1 MKTIV
6 LFTLTIGLILIPECF
21 PTIAAQTHAD
31 EVRIGSWNI
40 EWLGFPDKRARP
52 GKDNPQRPEDLAEYI
67 HSTGVDVLALEEI
80 GVDADK
86 SPWKSQE
93 LELLQRALLDKYQER
108 WSYVIFPKTSYPED
122 TEDFVKRGQH
132 LAIAWKSDKATQ
144 VGGVFDI
151 PVGGDETYGIKF
163 FERRANAVKLSFGEG
178 KTDVVFIP
186 VHLKSNRNEDNPA
199 DKTFTQRQRAA
210 ELKAFVAQ
218 LPKLKEHFKDDDIV
232 LLGDT
237 NILGAEDTANVLT
250 EAAFVDLNRDEQGT
264 TAVWGDGS
272 NGYRTAP
279 FDRIFIP
286 QTQSEFAES
295 RFQVHRTSNG
305 TDDEI
310 KLFRRKLSDHY
321 LISSVIKIQSD
332 DD

>member
-86 SPWKSQE
+86 SPWTSQE

-151 PVGGDETYGIKF
+151 PTGGE
-163 FERRANAVKLSFGEG
+163 EALS
-178 KTDVVFIP
+178 
-186 VHLKSNRNEDNPA
+186 
-199 DKTFTQRQRAA
+199 
-210 ELKAFVAQ
+210 
-218 LPKLKEHFKDDDIV
+218 
-232 LLGDT
+232 
-237 NILGAEDTANVLT
+237 T
-250 EAAFVDLNRDEQGT
+250 ESG
-264 TAVWGDGS
+264 
-272 NGYRTAP
+272 
-279 FDRIFIP
+279 
-286 QTQSEFAES
+286 
-295 RFQVHRTSNG
+295 
-305 TDDEI
+305 
-310 KLFRRKLSDHY
+310 
-321 LISSVIKIQSD
+321 
-332 DD
+332 

>member
-6 LFTLTIGLILIPECF
+6 ALTLTIGFILIPECIS
-21 PTIAAQTHAD
+21 PLTSHAKAD
-31 EVRIGSWNI
+31 EIRIGAWNI

-80 GVDADK
+80 GVDSDK
-86 SPWKSQE
+86 SPWTSQE
-93 LELLQRALLDKYQER
+93 LELLKRAFQDKYKES
-108 WSYVIFPKTSYPED
+108 WNYVIFPKTTYPND

-144 VGGVFDI
+144 VGGVFEI
-151 PVGGDETYGIKF
+151 PVGSDETYGIKF

-210 ELKAFVAQ
+210 ELKAFVTQ

-237 NILGAEDTANVLT
+237 NILGDEDTANVLT
-250 EAAFVDLNRDEQGT
+250 EAAFVDLNSDEQGT

-286 QTQSEFAES
+286 KSQNEFAES
-295 RFQVHRTSNG
+295 RLHVHRTSNG

-310 KLFRRKLSDHY
+310 KLFRRNLSDHY
-321 LISSVIKIQSD
+321 LISSVIKIQRD

>member
-6 LFTLTIGLILIPECF
+6 AITLASSLFLVPECF
-21 PTIAAQTHAD
+21 AQVTSQSKAD
-31 EVRIGSWNI
+31 EVRIGAWNI

-80 GVDADK
+80 GVDSDK
-86 SPWKSQE
+86 APWTSRE
-93 LELLQRALLDKYQER
+93 LERLQRALKDQYQEV
-108 WSYVIFPKTSYPED
+108 WQYVIFPKTVYPED

-132 LAIAWKSDKATQ
+132 LAIAWKSEKATQ

-151 PVGGDETYGIKF
+151 PVGSDETYGIKF

-186 VHLKSNRNEDNPA
+186 IHLKSNRNEDNPA

-210 ELKAFVAQ
+210 ELKAFIAQ
-218 LPKLKEHFKDDDIV
+218 LPTLKEHFKDEDIV

-237 NILGAEDTANVLT
+237 NILGDEKTANVLAD
-250 EAAFVDLNRDEQGT
+250 AAFLDLNRDEQGT

-286 QTQSEFAES
+286 QSQSEFAAC

>member
-1 MKTIV
+1 M
-6 LFTLTIGLILIPECF
+6 
-21 PTIAAQTHAD
+21 
-31 EVRIGSWNI
+31 
-40 EWLGFPDKRARP
+40 
-52 GKDNPQRPEDLAEYI
+52 
-67 HSTGVDVLALEEI
+67 LALEEI

-86 SPWKSQE
+86 SPWTSQE

-237 NILGAEDTANVLT
+237 NILGDENTANVLT

-295 RFQVHRTSNG
+295 RFQVPRTSNG